1 MDRGDHRPVTRLR
14 RLVSLG
20 LMALVPMALF
30 ACVGSALDL
39 GRAGDVLHLVVI
51 AHAPGDDA
59 AGRRAEYWIDD
70 ARGLARVVYETPQ
83 GTAVRATGTDW
94 ALDVPPQGAAMR
106 YQTASV
112 GTGSTREITGQ
123 LYYLRDALAA
133 GRANVIAQDSRTIV
147 VAAANGRSG
156 MLDAS
161 TGLPVWE
168 ATKGDRTLY
177 DYQVRESLPATRF
190 PAPFFSDTLGR
201 QVSETVETSLAEAAA
216 VAGIRL
222 LVPADGVAGRS
233 LDKILVTHL
242 AASRTPEQ
250 VHQLYGSDVQIVANL
265 IAAPVSLD
273 RPGGIDVATA
283 AGAGKLYRDAWGT
296 QILVRSGTVVYSVSA
311 PTEDLARHVAL
322 ALRAVQ

>member
-1 MDRGDHRPVTRLR
+1 VTRLR

-70 ARGLARVVYETPQ
+70 TRGLARVVYETPQ
-83 GTAVRATGTDW
+83 GIAVRATGTDW
-94 ALDVPPQGAAMR
+94 ALDVPSQGAAMR

-112 GTGSTREITGQ
+112 GTGPTREITGQ

-133 GRANVIAQDSRTIV
+133 GRANVVSQDSRTIV

-168 ATKGDRTLY
+168 ATKGDRSLY
-177 DYQVRESLPATRF
+177 DYQAHESLPATRF
-190 PAPFFSDTLGR
+190 PDPFFSDALGR

-222 LVPADGVAGRS
+222 LVPGDGVAGRS
-233 LDKILVTHL
+233 LDKVLVTHL

-250 VHQLYGSDVQIVANL
+250 VHQLYGADVQIVANL

-296 QILVRSGTVVYSVSA
+296 EILVRSGTVVYSVSA